1 MGCNEN
7 LRTGFSDGQVGQ
19 YSKNRARRFLSSV
32 CSSKVL
38 VAILLL
44 PFFKSSFYDY
54 LGSLGT
60 ISNSMLVVETV
71 VFAGLFLMA
80 GYRSKLA
87 VFLLVYF
94 AWSCFLA
101 PALSGFTG
109 PSLYYL
115 YEGLGFTLFVFLGVK
130 SAGISFLN
138 NLSGVFCAA
147 SLLNLLMVFAYPNGF
162 VSTLNGAV
170 WLFGIRTGFPYVLIP
185 AICFCTLYDSV
196 RSRGTVSIR
205 TFITFGVAIVS
216 IVDQWIATGLLEL
229 AVYFA
234 LFAWVCLRKKIGI
247 RFGALVI
254 AVLGVL
260 VVVAGP
266 STYIGDWLSLLGKD
280 ATFTGRTDI
289 WAAVLADIA
298 RYPLF
303 GCGGVEYVIVN
314 GEVKAFHCLWLSVA
328 HESGLIGLAL
338 YCTVFIVAIQCLHK
352 RNRVPSAMLNGIAL
366 LAILAASIV
375 EIQSYFPFIYGVLA
389 FCELIATEKN
399 LFDGS
404 TIPVIMKVR

>member
-1 MGCNEN
+1 MKRRKNIRIGYHDE
-7 LRTGFSDGQVGQ
+7 RAGQLV
-19 YSKNRARRFLSSV
+19 KNRVRQISASMLSSKIV
-32 CSSKVL
+32 
-38 VAILLL
+38 VAALLL

-71 VFAGLFLMA
+71 FFAGLFLLA
-80 GYRSKLA
+80 GYRSRFVVCLA
-87 VFLLVYF
+87 VYF

-101 PALSGFTG
+101 PVLSGFTS
-109 PSLYYL
+109 PSTFYL
-115 YEGLGFTLFVFLGVK
+115 YEGLGFTLFVLLGVK
-130 SAGISFLN
+130 SSGLSFIN
-138 NLSGVFCAA
+138 NLSAFFCAA
-147 SLLNLLMVFAYPNGF
+147 SLLNFLMLIAYPNGF
-162 VSTLNGAV
+162 ISTLNGAV
-170 WLFGIRTGFPYVLIP
+170 WLFGIRTGFPYVLMP

-196 RSRGTVSIR
+196 RGRGTLSIR
-205 TFITFGVAIVS
+205 TFVTIGVAFVS
-216 IVDQWIATGLLEL
+216 IVAQWVATGLLEL
-229 AVYFA
+229 TVYFA

-260 VVVAGP
+260 VVAAGP
-266 STYIGDWLSLLGKD
+266 STYIGEWLNLLGKD

-289 WAAVLADIA
+289 WAAAIADIA
-298 RYPLF
+298 HYPLF
-303 GCGGVEYVIVN
+303 GCGGIEYVIVN
-314 GEVKAFHCLWLSVA
+314 EEVKAFHCLWLSVA

-338 YCTVFIVAIQCLHK
+338 YCLSFIAAIQCLHK
-352 RNRVPSAMLNGIAL
+352 RTRVPAAMLNGIAL

-389 FCELIATEKN
+389 FGELIATEREI
-399 LFDGS
+399 FDES